1 MARIIP
7 IRDLRDTNKIS
18 EMCRESADPIYVTRN
33 GYGEMVIM
41 SMFAYEEAMAKLE
54 IHKAIAEGK
63 AQADEG
69 RVVDGPSFMKSLG
82 EKHELI

>member
-41 SMFAYEEAMAKLE
+41 SMFAYEEAMAKVD
-54 IHKAIAEGK
+54 IHNAIMEGK
-63 AQADEG
+63 TQADAG
-69 RVVDGPSFMKSLG
+69 KLVDGPSLMKSLG